1 MSKLL
6 VMRRAKK
13 GQRRKMMDAPSPE
26 GWAQA
31 ELRRADIKA
40 ALMRFPVLHA
50 DIDDHVQH
58 VLRYVARSW
67 DLYRPDM
74 GSSWAVYGLQP
85 VYFQA
90 GRLMASVLNRG
101 MRLSKKERQRRAQQG
116 ECITF
121 ASTDYI
127 LPGGDVVV
135 NLMPAPPP
143 PDRFIAEAVQLLR
156 RWLAERPATTNAQR
170 AALEVMTRRAY
181 GDDEIS
187 LAEAGRNHGGL
198 SRERVRQVY
207 LQLEADFRDA
217 HPELRELL
225 REAA

>member
-1 MSKLL
+1 MSRLL
-6 VMRRAKK
+6 VMRRMKK
-13 GQRRKMMDAPSPE
+13 GHRQQKMSAPSPE
-26 GWAQA
+26 GWAAA
-31 ELRRADIKA
+31 EARRADIKA
-40 ALMRFPVLHA
+40 ALMRFTVLHQ

-74 GSSWAVYGLQP
+74 GSSWEVYGLQP

-90 GRLMASVLNRG
+90 GRLMAMVLNRG
-101 MRLSKKERQRRAQQG
+101 MKLSKKERQRRAQEG
-116 ECITF
+116 EYIVFT
-121 ASTDYI
+121 STDYV

-143 PDRFIAEAVQLLR
+143 KGQDIAEAVRLLR
-156 RWLAERPATTNAQR
+156 RWLSERTATTNAQR
-170 AALEVMTRRAY
+170 AALEVMTRRAH
-181 GDDEIS
+181 GEEMS
-187 LAEAGRNHGGL
+187 LAEAGRIHGGL

-217 HPELRELL
+217 HPELKKLL